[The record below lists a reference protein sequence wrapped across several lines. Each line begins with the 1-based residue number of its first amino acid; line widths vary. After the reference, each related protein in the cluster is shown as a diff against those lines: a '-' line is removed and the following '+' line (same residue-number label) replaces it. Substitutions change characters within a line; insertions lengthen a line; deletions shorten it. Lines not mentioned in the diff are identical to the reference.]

1 MNLSQVDAICR
12 QAQQAK
18 RQGRV
23 LEAMRILEDCI
34 GACERDKSEKLCFA
48 PLYKSLAKLYYV
60 QQDFAKAQD
69 LYFQA
74 IDIYES
80 CGIEHEA
87 GICLMHLGACSE
99 EFIRSRPFQT
109 YLWSLETGSYAG
121 VPEEMSIGI
130 GELGLRL
137 GAVTYDKL
145 AGQRS

>member
-1 MNLSQVDAICR
+1 LTRSAGKHSKPSGKGVFWKQCAYWRTASVHVNAINR
-12 QAQQAK
+12 
-18 RQGRV
+18 R
-23 LEAMRILEDCI
+23 
-34 GACERDKSEKLCFA
+34 SFA